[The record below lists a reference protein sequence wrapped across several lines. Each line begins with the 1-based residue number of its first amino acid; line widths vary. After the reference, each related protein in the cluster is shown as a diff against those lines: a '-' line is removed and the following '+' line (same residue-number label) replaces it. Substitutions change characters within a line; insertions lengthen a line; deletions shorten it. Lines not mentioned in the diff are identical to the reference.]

1 MNYAGLT
8 LVFSCS
14 NGAVSIVLWVLSVA
28 MVIVGVIGVVMP
40 ALPGH
45 MLILAG
51 LIVGA
56 WANRFTRVGIWT
68 LVAIGVIAVASYG
81 VDFVA
86 VALGAKRL
94 GASPRA
100 MTGAALGTI
109 AGLFFGLPGVIV
121 GPFVGAVIGELSTHN
136 DFTRAGKAGVAA
148 WIGFAI
154 GTAVKV
160 AMAFLMIGIFLV
172 ALIF

>member
-1 MNYAGLT
+1 MTIILAT
-8 LVFSCS
+8 L
-14 NGAVSIVLWVLSVA
+14 AVV
-28 MVIVGVIGVVMP
+28 MVIIGVIGVVMP

-56 WANRFTRVGIWT
+56 WANGFTRVGVWT
-68 LVAIGVIAVASYG
+68 LVVLGVIALASYG

-100 MTGAALGTI
+100 MTGAALGTV

-121 GPFVGAVIGELSTHN
+121 GPFVGAVIGELTTN
-136 DFTRAGKAGVAA
+136 RDVAKAGKAGVAA

-160 AMAFLMIGIFLV
+160 ALAFLMIGIFLV
-172 ALIF
+172 ALVF